1 MNKFYYLIIWTLS
14 LVMSPFMAA
23 QNDTIIDND
32 KSKTNLYK
40 DYYIYEGD
48 TMLIELEEVH
58 LFKKLNFKTQD
69 DRNYYYWLKKKVHK
83 SYPYAVIA
91 QERMEVINNNLKNLK
106 NKRQKK
112 IYLKR
117 LQEYF
122 EGEFTDQLKKLT
134 ITEGRV
140 LIKLI
145 HRQTGITV
153 YELSKEYKSG
163 WSAFWNQK
171 TAKLFKQDLKDQ
183 YEPATDNEDFLT
195 ELILERA
202 FEEKTLVYQKPEQ
215 TYDIDKLVKSKGK
228 YIPVEWRIKK
238 K

>member
-1 MNKFYYLIIWTLS
+1 MNKFNYIIIWVLS
-14 LVMSPFMAA
+14 LVITPYLVA
-23 QNDTIIDND
+23 QNDTIIENN

-48 TMLIELEEVH
+48 TMLIELDEVH

-69 DRNYYYWLKKKVHK
+69 DRNYYYWLRKKVHK

-91 QERMEVINNNLKNLK
+91 QERMEVINGNLKNLK

-122 EGEFTDQLKKLT
+122 EGEFTEQLKNLT

-145 HRQTGITV
+145 HRQTGLTV
-153 YELSKEYKSG
+153 YDLSKEYKNG

-171 TAKLFKQDLKDQ
+171 TARLFKQDLKDK

-202 FEEKTLVYQKPEQ
+202 FEEHTLIKKPTVLNFDLEK
-215 TYDIDKLVKSKGK
+215 IKKNNGN
-228 YIPVEWRIKK
+228 YIPIERRI
-238 K
+238 

>member
-1 MNKFYYLIIWTLS
+1 MNRFNNLIIWTLS
-14 LVMSPFMAA
+14 LFIAPYIVA
-23 QNDTIIDND
+23 QNDTIIEND

-48 TMLIELEEVH
+48 TMLIELDEVL

-69 DRNYYYWLKKKVHK
+69 DRNYYYWLRKKVHK

-91 QERMEVINNNLKNLK
+91 QERMEVINSNLKNLK

-145 HRQTGITV
+145 HRQTGMTV

-202 FEEKTLVYQKPEQ
+202 FEEHTLIKKPTVLNFDLEK
-215 TYDIDKLVKSKGK
+215 IKKSNGN
-228 YIPVEWRIKK
+228 YIPIERRI
-238 K
+238 

>member
-1 MNKFYYLIIWTLS
+1 MNKFNYIIIWVLS
-14 LVMSPFMAA
+14 LVITPYLVA
-23 QNDTIIDND
+23 QNDTIIENE

-48 TMLIELEEVH
+48 TMLIELDEVH

-69 DRNYYYWLKKKVHK
+69 DRNYYYWLRKKVHK

-91 QERMEVINNNLKNLK
+91 QERMEVINGNLKNLK
-106 NKRQKK
+106 SKRQKK

-122 EGEFTDQLKKLT
+122 EGEFTEQLKNLT

-145 HRQTGITV
+145 HRQTGLTV
-153 YELSKEYKSG
+153 YDLSKEYKNG

-171 TAKLFKQDLKDQ
+171 TARLFKQDLKDK

-202 FEEKTLVYQKPEQ
+202 FEEHTLIKKPTVLNFDLEK
-215 TYDIDKLVKSKGK
+215 IKKNNGN
-228 YIPVEWRIKK
+228 YIPIERRI
-238 K
+238 